1 MLSEKNK
8 NFLERGTQM
17 MELII
22 SKEQAKEFA
31 YECFDAIIRDIQA
44 MQDEEN
50 NGEETNRE
58 IA

>member
-1 MLSEKNK
+1 
-8 NFLERGTQM
+8 M

-50 NGEETNRE
+50 NGDEMNRE

>member
-1 MLSEKNK
+1 
-8 NFLERGTQM
+8 M

-50 NGEETNRE
+50 NGEEMNRE
-58 IA
+58 IAQWEVVKLCLTLPNRN